1 GIRDKL
7 VTGVQTCALPI
18 LTVVPESENAHVLPV
33 TPSFGAVV
41 NVPMVP
47 ERPLAL
53 PRMNSYV
60 PPFQKPVGHC
70 VLGLSSTQPAVDP
83 ERSEERRVGKEWGS
97 GGSGG

>member
-1 GIRDKL
+1 M
-7 VTGVQTCALPI
+7 
-18 LTVVPESENAHVLPV
+18 PESENAHVLPV

-60 PPFQKPVGHC
+60 PPSQNPVGHC
-70 VLGLSSTQPAVDP
+70 VEGLSSTQPVAEPLTQRITDWNDSP
-83 ERSEERRVGKEWGS
+83 SKPALCQTRFFRRRRS
-97 GGSGG
+97 